1 MPARGESR
9 ERHASHAFLGMLDRE
24 LVAEAVRV
32 ELHAE
37 RRGGTIVVDATLRP
51 GAIGHAFPTGDLF
64 RVAVFRVWT
73 EERDADLAE
82 RRLERIFAL
91 GPREEPDGPDYLS
104 LVADTRAPPP
114 GAGAPPHYELRLR
127 SPAARSGPQPAHA
140 PRSSAR
146 SA

>member
-1 MPARGESR
+1 
-9 ERHASHAFLGMLDRE
+9 
-24 LVAEAVRV
+24 
-32 ELHAE
+32 
-37 RRGGTIVVDATLRP
+37 
-51 GAIGHAFPTGDLF
+51 
-64 RVAVFRVWT
+64 AVFRVWT

-127 SPAARSGPQPAHA
+127 SPAARSVGWSLELRANDNEAPAPTRA
-140 PRSSAR
+140 LVVAR
-146 SA
+146 GRVAVATATED